1 MKPPKTRKTA
11 ALREDCLAAAAR
23 LFARKGY
30 AGTKLQDI
38 ADEVGISRTAF
49 YYYFSSKEELLG
61 ALTDEITVTV
71 QRQSEATE
79 ERGDLS
85 APEML
90 RTAVQDYARWLLD
103 HPIEFRMVDRLESDF
118 PPELGAAHHAAK
130 RRLLASFARIIE
142 RGRASGHFRTAEPRM
157 AAFAII
163 GMCNWGA
170 WWFKP
175 GGAKTSAEVAAIMAR
190 FALGIVDVDEAAA
203 SGRSQADRI
212 GDAVGA
218 LKSDL
223 ARLEELIG
231 ST

>member
-23 LFARKGY
+23 LFARKGF

-49 YYYFSSKEELLG
+49 YYYFASKEELLG
-61 ALTDEITVTV
+61 ALTEEITVTV

-90 RTAVQDYARWLLD
+90 KTAVRDYARWLLD

-130 RRLLASFARIIE
+130 RGLLASFARIVE
-142 RGRASGHFRTAEPRM
+142 RGIASGHFRTAEPQM

-175 GGAKTSAEVAAIMAR
+175 DGRKSSAEVSAIMAE
-190 FALGIVDVDEAAA
+190 FALGIVDTDPAAS
-203 SGRSQADRI
+203 SGRSRAARI
-212 GDAVGA
+212 GDAIGA
-218 LKSDL
+218 LKGDL
-223 ARLEELIG
+223 ARLEQLIA
-231 ST
+231 SA